1 LEDAGVKS
9 SGHNIILY
17 LILVAI
23 FAGGIAGWIFGPAMT
38 KVAWLGTLFL
48 NALKMII
55 VPLIASSMIVGI
67 SGLGDIRKVGKT
79 GMWTIA
85 YYLTTTGMAVLVGM
99 ILVNIIKPGV
109 GVGGLGTAVPEAVA
123 GKEAIGVTDILLS
136 LVSPNIMK
144 SLSEMD
150 VLPIIVFSLI
160 FGGIL
165 TTIGQKGKT
174 VINFFD
180 GINEA
185 IMKMV
190 HLIMWLA
197 PAGIFALI
205 ASRLGEAG
213 GGEQFWAEIAKI
225 GKYAITVIVGLLIHS
240 FVVLP
245 LLLMLLTRRN
255 PVRYAINMA
264 KALLTAFSTASSAA
278 TLPITLECA
287 QERNKVSR
295 RSSLFVL
302 PLGATINMDGTALYE
317 SVAAIFIAQAIGY
330 PLTMGHQV
338 IIFLTATLAAIGA
351 AGIPEAGLVT
361 MVIVLRAVGL
371 PLEGIGLI
379 LAIDWFLDRCR
390 TTVNVWGDGVGAAII
405 ERLSPGGP
413 EMEPPAAETH

>member
-1 LEDAGVKS
+1 MKKAQHD
-9 SGHNIILY
+9 IILY

-23 FAGGIAGWIFGPAMT
+23 VAGGISGWVFGPAMT

-79 GMWTIA
+79 GAWTLA
-85 YYLTTTGMAVLVGM
+85 YYLTTTGVAVLLGI

-109 GVGGLGTAVPEAVA
+109 GVSGMGAVMPEEIS
-123 GKEAIGVTDILLS
+123 GKEAIGATDILLS
-136 LVSPNIMK
+136 LISPNIMK

-150 VLPIIVFSLI
+150 VLPIIVFSLV

-165 TTIGQKGKT
+165 TTIGERGRT

-180 GINEA
+180 GVNEA

-190 HLIMWLA
+190 HLIMYLA

-213 GGEQFWAEIAKI
+213 GGEEFWGEIAKI
-225 GKYAITVIVGLLIHS
+225 GRYSMTVIVGLLIHS

-245 LLLMLLTRRN
+245 FLLTIIARRN
-255 PVRYAINMA
+255 PFRYAVNLA
-264 KALLTAFSTASSAA
+264 KALLTAFSTASSSA
-278 TLPITLECA
+278 TLPVTLECV
-287 QERNKVSR
+287 QERGKVSR
-295 RSSLFVL
+295 RSALFVL
-302 PLGATINMDGTALYE
+302 PVGATINMDGTALYE

-330 PLTMGHQV
+330 PLTLGHQV

-351 AGIPEAGLVT
+351 AGIPQAGLVT

-405 ERLSPGGP
+405 DRLTPGGDAS
-413 EMEPPAAETH
+413 ESAARPGG

>member
-1 LEDAGVKS
+1 MGAKKS
-9 SGHNIILY
+9 QHDIILY
-17 LILVAI
+17 LILLAI
-23 FAGGIAGWIFGPAMT
+23 IAGGIAGWTIGPAMT
-38 KVAWLGTLFL
+38 KIAWLGTLFL

-79 GMWTIA
+79 GMWTLA
-85 YYLTTTGMAVLVGM
+85 YYFTTTGMAVLLGI

-109 GVGGLGTAVPEAVA
+109 GVTGLGTSIPEQVA
-123 GKEAIGVTDILLS
+123 GKEAIGFTDIILS

-144 SLSEMD
+144 AMSEMD
-150 VLPIIVFSLI
+150 ILPIIVFSLI
-160 FGGIL
+160 FGAIL
-165 TTIGQKGKT
+165 TTLGGKGRT

-180 GINEA
+180 GVNEA

-225 GKYAITVIVGLLIHS
+225 GKYSITVIVGLAIHS
-240 FVVLP
+240 CVVLP
-245 LLLMLLTRRN
+245 LLLLLITKRN
-255 PVRYAINMA
+255 PLRYAINMA

-278 TLPITLECA
+278 TLPVTLECV
-287 QERNKVSR
+287 QERNNVSR

-302 PLGATINMDGTALYE
+302 PVGATINMDGTALYE

-330 PLTMGHQV
+330 PLSMGHQV

-351 AGIPEAGLVT
+351 AGIPQAGLVT

-390 TTVNVWGDGVGAAII
+390 TTVNVWGDGVGAAVIDK
-405 ERLSPGGP
+405 LSPGGP
-413 EMEPPAAETH
+413 ATERPPTDQ

>member
-1 LEDAGVKS
+1 MEVKKS
-9 SGHNIILY
+9 QHDIILY
-17 LILVAI
+17 LILLAI
-23 FAGGIAGWIFGPAMT
+23 IAGGITGWTIGPAMT

-67 SGLGDIRKVGKT
+67 SGLGDIRKVGRT
-79 GMWTIA
+79 GMWTLA
-85 YYLTTTGMAVLVGM
+85 YYFTTTGMAVLLGI
-99 ILVNIIKPGV
+99 ILVNIIRPGA
-109 GVGGLGTAVPEAVA
+109 GVTGLGTSVPEQVA
-123 GKEAIGVTDILLS
+123 GKEAIGFTDILLS

-144 SLSEMD
+144 SMSEMD
-150 VLPIIVFSLI
+150 ILPIIVFSLI
-160 FGGIL
+160 FGAIL
-165 TTIGQKGKT
+165 TTLGPKGKT

-180 GINEA
+180 GVNEA

-225 GKYAITVIVGLLIHS
+225 GKYSITVIVGLIIHS

-245 LLLMLLTRRN
+245 MLLMLISKRN
-255 PVRYAINMA
+255 PLRYAINMA
-264 KALLTAFSTASSAA
+264 KALLTAFSTASSSA
-278 TLPITLECA
+278 TLPITLECV
-287 QERNKVSR
+287 QKKNNVSR

-302 PLGATINMDGTALYE
+302 PVGATINMDGTALYE
-317 SVAAIFIAQAIGY
+317 SVAAIFIAQATGY
-330 PLTMGHQV
+330 PLSMGHQV

-351 AGIPEAGLVT
+351 AGIPQAGLVT

-390 TTVNVWGDGVGAAII
+390 TTVNVWGDGVGAAVIDK
-405 ERLSPGGP
+405 LSPGGP
-413 EMEPPAAETH
+413 DPGSEPAAR

>member
-1 LEDAGVKS
+1 VAKS
-9 SGHNIILY
+9 KHDIILY

-23 FAGGIAGWIFGPAMT
+23 VAGGLTGWIFGPAMT

-79 GMWTIA
+79 GTMTLV
-85 YYLTTTGMAVLVGM
+85 YYMTTTGAAVLLGI
-99 ILVNIIKPGV
+99 ILVNVIRPGV
-109 GVGGLGTAVPEAVA
+109 GVGGMGAFVPEAVA
-123 GKEAIGVTDILLS
+123 GKEAIGATDLLLS
-136 LVSPNIMK
+136 LVSPNIMR
-144 SLSEMD
+144 SMSEMD

-165 TTIGQKGKT
+165 TTLGPKGRVVIG
-174 VINFFD
+174 FFD
-180 GINEA
+180 GVNEA
-185 IMKMV
+185 ILKMV
-190 HLIMWLA
+190 RLIMYMA
-197 PAGIFALI
+197 PLGIFGLI

-213 GGEQFWAEIAKI
+213 GGELFWAEIAKM
-225 GKYAITVIVGLLIHS
+225 GRYALTVILGLLIHS
-240 FVVLP
+240 FAVLP
-245 LLLMLLTRRN
+245 ILLMILGRRN
-255 PVRYAINMA
+255 PFRYAINMA
-264 KALLTAFSTASSAA
+264 KALLTAFSTASSSA
-278 TLPITLECA
+278 TLPVTLNCV

-295 RSSLFVL
+295 RSALFVL
-302 PLGATINMDGTALYE
+302 PVGATINMDGTALYE
-317 SVAAIFIAQAIGY
+317 AVAAIFIAQAIGY
-330 PLTMGHQV
+330 PLTMTHQV
-338 IIFLTATLAAIGA
+338 LIFLTATLAAIGA

-405 ERLSPGGP
+405 DKMSPGGP
-413 EMEPPAAETH
+413 EPEATRD

>member
-1 LEDAGVKS
+1 MGTKKS
-9 SGHNIILY
+9 QHDIILY
-17 LILVAI
+17 FILVAI
-23 FAGGIAGWIFGPAMT
+23 VAGGVTGWVFGPAMA

-79 GMWTIA
+79 GTWTLL
-85 YYLTTTGMAVLVGM
+85 YYLTTTGMAVLVGIIM
-99 ILVNIIKPGV
+99 VNIIRPGI
-109 GVGGLGTAVPEAVA
+109 GVKGMGKAVPEAVA
-123 GKEAIGVTDILLS
+123 GKEAIGVTDVLLS
-136 LVSPNIMK
+136 LISPNIMK

-165 TTIGQKGKT
+165 TTLGAKGRV
-174 VINFFD
+174 VIDFFD
-180 GINEA
+180 GVNEA

-190 HLIMWLA
+190 HLIMYLA

-213 GGEQFWAEIAKI
+213 GGAEFWAEIGKI
-225 GKYAITVIVGLLIHS
+225 GKYAMTVIVGLLIHS
-240 FVVLP
+240 VIILP
-245 LLLMLLTRRN
+245 ALLMIIARKN
-255 PVRYAINMA
+255 PLRYAINLA
-264 KALLTAFSTASSAA
+264 KAMLTAFSTASSSA
-278 TLPITLECA
+278 TLPITLECV
-287 QERNKVSR
+287 QNRSKVSR
-295 RSSLFVL
+295 RSALFVL
-302 PLGATINMDGTALYE
+302 PVGATINMDGTALYE
-317 SVAAIFIAQAIGY
+317 SVAAIFIAQAVGY
-330 PLTMGHQV
+330 PLTLEHQV

-361 MVIVLRAVGL
+361 MVIVLGAVGL

-390 TTVNVWGDGVGAAII
+390 TTVNVWGDGVGAAVID
-405 ERLSPGGP
+405 RLSPAGP
-413 EMEPPAAETH
+413 ESGLHPGATR